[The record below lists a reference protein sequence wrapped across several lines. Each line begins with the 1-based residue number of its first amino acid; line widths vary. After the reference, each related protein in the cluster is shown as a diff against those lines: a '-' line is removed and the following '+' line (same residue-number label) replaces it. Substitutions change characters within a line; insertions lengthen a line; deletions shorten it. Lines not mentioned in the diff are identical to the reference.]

1 MLKLDQEIE
10 IRPGVSRRDE
20 DDPNATEII
29 TPIRTKI
36 VSLMSDKNSLQ
47 VPHSRD
53 SDQQFSN
60 VVQYAVPG
68 GLIAVG
74 TKCDPTLCRQDRM
87 VGQILGTPGNLPDV
101 YRQIEIKTHLLPRL
115 LGVAQDE
122 NNKKKGT
129 TGYPISHRL

>member
-1 MLKLDQEIE
+1 
-10 IRPGVSRRDE
+10 
-20 DDPNATEII
+20 
-29 TPIRTKI
+29 
-36 VSLMSDKNSLQ
+36 
-47 VPHSRD
+47 
-53 SDQQFSN
+53 
-60 VVQYAVPG
+60 
-68 GLIAVG
+68 
-74 TKCDPTLCRQDRM
+74 M